1 MNPSGRRRRA
11 VKAFH
16 TASSSSFTEVVDA
29 FINHVTVNDALRDRA
44 WLTVDS
50 AARTQ
55 VSAYVQ

>member
-44 WLTVDS
+44 WLTVDG

-55 VSAYVQ
+55 VSAYVK